1 MLMNALHAL
10 NEKQQQ
16 AVAAPLTPLLVLAG
30 PGTGKTRTLVARILH
45 LINHFAIAPHKIIAV
60 TFTNKAKEE
69 MRSRLRREL
78 GDMANDVMIGT
89 FHRYCVDALRRY
101 HREAGLA
108 KQFTIAD
115 ETAQFIALSRASRM
129 TDDKSLRNV
138 LTAISSYRLNK
149 ESLNPAFQGMA
160 ERWMPHY
167 HEELR
172 KNNLIDFDQI
182 ILLTHALF
190 AAHPEIVET
199 ERQRFDAILID
210 EFQDTDPVQ
219 YAIICALARQHRNLF
234 AVADDDQSIFAWRG
248 AHIANI
254 ERFLDDFQCRDRL
267 IVLNENYRSNQCIID
282 AAAQLLRGHRL
293 LEKQLQAMSAENAA
307 FEQQIE
313 FRRFDNDDDETR
325 FVLAQIAAATAA
337 PRSLRYADIA
347 ILYPNHA
354 IGERLETAL
363 LAAKIPCQLV
373 KRQGVFD
380 QPDARKLLLLLT
392 LLQNPDDD
400 VALEQ
405 YVELELDNDGVMQE
419 VRRMKQKG
427 RSFKQTLLAAMWRD
441 DLPGMSKGQFSRFA
455 QTCLGTI
462 SNLISYVEQNPQIA
476 LDECFNHICNV
487 AQPAHSASLHSK
499 ARDVSDPLSIDGL
512 ADAVARIRDALRG
525 GFAVHIAGS
534 DAELAR
540 LCLVMLRTA
549 PNLAPQPDAAF
560 RLFAEASDAQEHDVI
575 FCLDEAVV
583 SRLSRSAAVKIALR
597 GMSEQRNEADNCLT
611 VRSALTPAVAC
622 FKLLQALTTAN
633 APKAFRKYVAFD
645 LETTSG
651 DTRTA
656 GIVEIGAVKAL
667 DGAIIGKFGRLVNPE
682 IPITDGAFRV
692 HGISDAE
699 VAHEPT
705 FAQLLPE
712 LMEFVGDDMLVAH
725 NGGFFDFP
733 ILLRLYREATG
744 AMLPNRRFDTLPL
757 ARRLFPGQ
765 PAGVD
770 ALMQRFGIQNIG
782 GRHRAL
788 DDAVYLTPIFERLQ
802 EEEHAL
808 NRRTEHEEL
817 LEIAALG
824 SVIVSST
831 HPFAASSVRPEP
843 VERQSVMVRHAHHD
857 RNEEQLLFQLGAR
870 KLLSRFSELPADLS
884 ESLERYRIDL
894 EARFEALN
902 GENSEEHEQA
912 ATVFSG
918 KEVSLARIKELARA
932 FPTGDLREAIRQF
945 LDHAMLYA
953 TQDDIRDVNAV
964 NLLTIHSAKGLEFP
978 LVFVCGVEKGNLPSF
993 YSVREEGELRE
1004 KKLDEQRR
1012 LLYVAMTRAKY
1023 KLIVTYADKRGDFP
1037 KKRSQFL
1044 IELGIETQE
1053 EPGVPIT

>member
-1 MLMNALHAL
+1 MNEQHAL
-10 NEKQQQ
+10 NDKQRQ
-16 AVAAPLTPLLVLAG
+16 AVTAPLMPILVLAG
-30 PGTGKTRTLVARILH
+30 PGTGKTRTLIARILYQ
-45 LINHFAIAPHKIIAV
+45 INHFRIAPHKIIAV

-69 MRSRLRREL
+69 MRARLRREL

-89 FHRYCVDALRRY
+89 FHRYCVETLRRY
-101 HREAGLA
+101 HHEAGLA

-149 ESLNPAFQGMA
+149 ENLNPAFQGMA
-160 ERWMPHY
+160 ERWLPHY
-167 HEELR
+167 HEELH

-182 ILLTHALF
+182 ILLTQALF

-219 YAIICALARQHRNLF
+219 YAIICALARQHRNIF

-267 IVLNENYRSNQCIID
+267 VVLNENYRSNQRIID
-282 AAAQLLRGHRL
+282 TAAQLLYGHRL
-293 LEKQLQAMSAENAA
+293 LEKQLHAMTAENAV
-307 FEQQIE
+307 FDQQIE
-313 FRRFDNDDDETR
+313 FRRFENDDDETR
-325 FVLAQIAAATAA
+325 FVLTQIEAATAA
-337 PRSLRYADIA
+337 PCSLRYADIA

-354 IGERLETAL
+354 IGERLEAAL

-373 KRQGVFD
+373 KRQGIFD
-380 QPDARKLLLLLT
+380 QPDVRKLLLLLT
-392 LLQNPDDD
+392 LVQNPDDD

-419 VRRMKQKG
+419 LRRMKRKD
-427 RSFKQTLLAAMWRD
+427 RSFKQTLHAAMWRD
-441 DLPGMSKGQFSRFA
+441 DLPGISKGQFSRFA

-462 SNLISYVEQNPQIA
+462 SNLISYVEQNPEIP
-476 LDECFNHICNV
+476 LEECFNHICNLS
-487 AQPAHSASLHSK
+487 QPAHSASLHSK
-499 ARDVSDPLSIDGL
+499 AREISDPLAIEGII
-512 ADAVARIRDALRG
+512 AAAARIRETLRG
-525 GFAVHIAGS
+525 GFTVHVAGN

-549 PNLAPQPDAAF
+549 PNVAPQPDAAF
-560 RLFAEASDAQEHDVI
+560 RLLSTTQDIHEQDVI
-575 FCLDEAVV
+575 LCLDSAMIP
-583 SRLSRSAAVKIALR
+583 RLPRSSAVKIVLCDP
-597 GMSEQRNEADNCLT
+597 SEQLDDADNYLAIQ
-611 VRSALTPAVAC
+611 SALTPAVAC
-622 FKLLQALTTAN
+622 FKLLQALTTAH
-633 APKAFRKYVAFD
+633 APKPFRHYVAFD

-656 GIVEIGAVKAL
+656 GIVEIGAVKVR
-667 DGAIIGKFGRLVNPE
+667 DGVIVGRFGRLVNPE

-712 LMEFVGDDMLVAH
+712 LMEFIGDDMLVAH
-725 NGGFFDFP
+725 NGFSFDFP
-733 ILLRLYREATG
+733 ILFRLYREATG
-744 AMLPNRRFDTLPL
+744 AMLANRRFDTLPL

-765 PAGVD
+765 PASVD
-770 ALMQRFGIQNIG
+770 ALMQRFGIQDIG

-802 EEEHAL
+802 DEEHAL

-824 SVIVSST
+824 SMM
-831 HPFAASSVRPEP
+831 AARRIDAALADE
-843 VERQSVMVRHAHHD
+843 ER
-857 RNEEQLLFQLGAR
+857 LLFRLGAR
-870 KLLSRFSELPADLS
+870 KLLSRFSELPAELS
-884 ESLERYRIDL
+884 QLFEQYRIDL
-894 EARFEALN
+894 EARFEAMN
-902 GENSEEHEQA
+902 DADAEQHEGA

-932 FPTGDLREAIRQF
+932 FPPAAPRASTRCARLVLGCTISMIRATVSRGRTTCRFSQLTRRPEPPRAPGRASSRPMFPQGQFWGREARPRI
-945 LDHAMLYA
+945 LAS
-953 TQDDIRDVNAV
+953 
-964 NLLTIHSAKGLEFP
+964 SAARISRGWLRFCP
-978 LVFVCGVEKGNLPSF
+978 LSRSARSTTNCKSP
-993 YSVREEGELRE
+993 R
-1004 KKLDEQRR
+1004 KLGT
-1012 LLYVAMTRAKY
+1012 LA
-1023 KLIVTYADKRGDFP
+1023 I
-1037 KKRSQFL
+1037 
-1044 IELGIETQE
+1044 
-1053 EPGVPIT
+1053 

>member
-1 MLMNALHAL
+1 MVRNMNALHAL
-10 NEKQQQ
+10 NEKQRQ
-16 AVAAPLTPLLVLAG
+16 AVTAPLTPMLVLAG
-30 PGTGKTRTLVARILH
+30 PGTGKTRTLIARILY
-45 LINHFAIAPHKIIAV
+45 LIHHFDIAPHKIIAV

-149 ESLNPAFQGMA
+149 ENLNPAFQGMA

-182 ILLTHALF
+182 ILLTQALF
-190 AAHPEIVET
+190 AAHPEIVEA

-219 YAIICALARQHRNLF
+219 YAIICALARQHRNIF

-254 ERFLDDFQCRDRL
+254 ERYLADFECRDRL
-267 IVLNENYRSNQCIID
+267 IVLNENYRSDQRIID
-282 AAAQLLRGHRL
+282 TAAHLLRGHRL
-293 LEKQLQAMSAENAA
+293 LEKQLQAMSAGNAA
-307 FEQQIE
+307 FAQQIE
-313 FRRFDNDDDETR
+313 FRRFENDEDETR

-337 PRSLRYADIA
+337 PCSLRHADIA

-354 IGERLETAL
+354 IGERLEAAL

-373 KRQGVFD
+373 KRQGVFE
-380 QPDARKLLLLLT
+380 QPDVRKLLLLLT
-392 LLQNPDDD
+392 LVQNPDDD

-419 VRRMKQKG
+419 VRRMKQKD
-427 RSFKQTLLAAMWRD
+427 RSFKQTLHAAMWRD
-441 DLPGMSKGQFSRFA
+441 DLPGMSKSQFSRFV
-455 QTCLGTI
+455 QTCFGTI
-462 SNLISYVEQNPQIA
+462 SNLISYIEQNPQVDLEACIS
-476 LDECFNHICNV
+476 HICNLV
-487 AQPAHSASLHSK
+487 QPAHSASLHGK
-499 ARDVSDPLSIDGL
+499 AREVSDPLAIDGI
-512 ADAVARIRDALRG
+512 ADAVSRIREALRS

-540 LCLVMLRTA
+540 LSLVMLRTA
-549 PNLAPQPDAAF
+549 PNAAPQPDAAF
-560 RLFAEASDAQEHDVI
+560 RLLSDATPNAHDLLL
-575 FCLDEAVV
+575 CLD
-583 SRLSRSAAVKIALR
+583 SRMIPCLPRSVAVKIMLCDAA
-597 GMSEQRNEADNCLT
+597 EQFDEADNILT
-611 VRSALTPAVAC
+611 IRSALTPALAC

-633 APKAFRKYVAFD
+633 APKPFRNYVAFD

-651 DTRTA
+651 DTRSA
-656 GIVEIGAVKAL
+656 GIVEIGAVKVR
-667 DGAIIGKFGRLVNPE
+667 DGAIVGRFGRLVNPE

-692 HGISDAE
+692 HGISDAD

-712 LMEFVGDDMLVAH
+712 LLEFIGDDMLVAH
-725 NGGFFDFP
+725 NGFSFDFP

-744 AMLPNRRFDTLPL
+744 AMLTNRRFDTLPL

-770 ALMQRFGIQNIG
+770 ALMQRFGIQDMG

-802 EEEHAL
+802 EEEQSL

-824 SVIVSST
+824 SVM
-831 HPFAASSVRPEP
+831 AARRVDAALTDE
-843 VERQSVMVRHAHHD
+843 ER
-857 RNEEQLLFQLGAR
+857 LLFGLGAR

-884 ESLERYRIDL
+884 ETFARYRIDL
-894 EARFEALN
+894 EARFEAMN
-902 GENSEEHEQA
+902 GENSEEREQA

-918 KEVSLARIKELARA
+918 KEVSLARVKELARA
-932 FPTGDLREAIRQF
+932 FPSGDLREAIRQF

-1012 LLYVAMTRAKY
+1012 LFYVAMTRAKY

-1053 EPGVPIT
+1053 DPGVPVT

>member
-1 MLMNALHAL
+1 MNALHAL
-10 NEKQQQ
+10 NEKQRQ
-16 AVAAPLTPLLVLAG
+16 AVTAPLTPMLVLAG
-30 PGTGKTRTLVARILH
+30 PGTGKTRTLIARILH

-108 KQFTIAD
+108 KQFIIAD

-149 ESLNPAFQGMA
+149 ENLNPAFQGMA

-190 AAHPEIVET
+190 AAHPEIVEA
-199 ERQRFDAILID
+199 ERQRFDSILID

-219 YAIICALARQHRNLF
+219 YAIIFALTRQHRNIF

-254 ERFLDDFQCRDRL
+254 ERYLDDFECRDRL
-267 IVLNENYRSNQCIID
+267 IVLNENYRSDQRIID
-282 AAAQLLRGHRL
+282 TAAQLLRGHRL
-293 LEKQLQAMSAENAA
+293 LEKRLQAMSAGNAS

-313 FRRFDNDDDETR
+313 FRRFENDEDETR
-325 FVLAQIAAATAA
+325 FILAQIAAATAA
-337 PRSLRYADIA
+337 PCSLRHADIA

-354 IGERLETAL
+354 IGERLEAAL

-380 QPDARKLLLLLT
+380 QPDVRKLLLLLT
-392 LLQNPDDD
+392 LVQNPDDD

-419 VRRMKQKG
+419 LRRIKQKD
-427 RSFKQTLLAAMWRD
+427 RSFKQTLHAAMWRD

-462 SNLISYVEQNPQIA
+462 SNLISYVEQNPHTA

-487 AQPAHSASLHSK
+487 VLPAHSASLHSK
-499 ARDVSDPLSIDGL
+499 AREVGDPLAIDGI
-512 ADAVARIRDALRG
+512 AAAAARIRDALRG
-525 GFAVHIAGS
+525 GFAVHVAGS

-540 LCLVMLRTA
+540 LCLAMLRTA
-549 PNLAPQPDAAF
+549 PNIAPQPDMAF
-560 RLFAEASDAQEHDVI
+560 RLFSETTPNVHDNDVLL
-575 FCLDEAVV
+575 CLD
-583 SRLSRSAAVKIALR
+583 SRMIPRLPRSSAANIVFCDL
-597 GMSEQRNEADNCLT
+597 SEQLDETDNVLLI
-611 VRSALTPAVAC
+611 RSALTPAIAC

-633 APKAFRKYVAFD
+633 APKPFRNYVAFD

-656 GIVEIGAVKAL
+656 GIVEIGAVKVR
-667 DGAIIGKFGRLVNPE
+667 DGAIVGKFGRLVNPE

-692 HGISDAE
+692 HGISDDE

-712 LMEFVGDDMLVAH
+712 LLDFIGDDMLVAH
-725 NGGFFDFP
+725 NGFSFDFP

-744 AMLPNRRFDTLPL
+744 ATLTNRRFDTLPL

-770 ALMQRFGIQNIG
+770 ALMQRFGIQDIG

-802 EEEHAL
+802 DEEQAL
-808 NRRTEHEEL
+808 NRRTEDEEL

-824 SVIVSST
+824 SVM
-831 HPFAASSVRPEP
+831 AARCADALLADE
-843 VERQSVMVRHAHHD
+843 ER
-857 RNEEQLLFQLGAR
+857 LLFQLGAR
-870 KLLSRFSELPADLS
+870 KLLSRFSELPAELS
-884 ESLERYRIDL
+884 ELLGRYRIDL
-894 EARFEALN
+894 EARFEALDDTES
-902 GENSEEHEQA
+902 GEQELA
-912 ATVFSG
+912 GTVFSG
-918 KEVSLARIKELARA
+918 KEVSLARVKELAQA
-932 FPTGDLREAIRQF
+932 FPTGDLREAIQQF
-945 LDHAMLYA
+945 LDHATLYA

-978 LVFVCGVEKGNLPSF
+978 LVFVCGLEKGNLPSF

-1012 LLYVAMTRAKY
+1012 LFYVAMTRAKY
-1023 KLIVTYADKRGDFP
+1023 KLIVTYADKRGNFP

-1053 EPGVPIT
+1053 EPGVPVT

>member
-1 MLMNALHAL
+1 MNVSDTSLDMKTQHAL

-16 AVAAPLTPLLVLAG
+16 AVTAPLSPLLVLAG
-30 PGTGKTRTLVARILH
+30 PGTGKTRTLIARILY
-45 LINHFAIAPHKIIAV
+45 LIHHFHIAPHKIIAV

-69 MRSRLRREL
+69 MRARLRREL

-101 HREAGLA
+101 HHEAGLA

-149 ESLNPAFQGMA
+149 ENLNPAFQGMA
-160 ERWMPHY
+160 ERWMPLY

-182 ILLTHALF
+182 ILLTQALF
-190 AAHPEIVET
+190 ARNPDIVKT

-219 YAIICALARQHRNLF
+219 YAIICALARQHRNIF

-254 ERFLDDFQCRDRL
+254 ERYLDDFQCRDRL
-267 IVLNENYRSNQCIID
+267 IVLNENYRSNQRIID
-282 AAAQLLRGHRL
+282 TAAQLLYGHRL
-293 LEKQLQAMSAENAA
+293 LEKQLQAMSADNAA

-313 FRRFDNDDDETR
+313 FRRFENDDEETR
-325 FVLAQIAAATAA
+325 FVLAQIAAATAK
-337 PRSLRYADIA
+337 PSSLLYADIA

-354 IGERLETAL
+354 IGERLEATL

-380 QPDARKLLLLLT
+380 QPDVRKLLLLLT
-392 LLQNPDDD
+392 LAQNPDDD

-405 YVELELDNDGVMQE
+405 YVALELDNDGVMQE
-419 VRRMKQKG
+419 VRRMKQKD
-427 RSFKQTLLAAMWRD
+427 RSFKQALHAAMWRD
-441 DLPGMSKGQFSRFA
+441 DLPGISKGQFSRFA

-462 SNLISYVEQNPQIA
+462 SNLISYVEQNPRTA

-487 AQPAHSASLHSK
+487 ALPAHSASLHAK
-499 ARDVSDPLSIDGL
+499 AREVSDPLAIEGT
-512 ADAVARIRDALRG
+512 AAAAAYIRDALRG
-525 GFAVHIAGS
+525 GFVVHVAGS

-549 PNLAPQPDAAF
+549 PNVAPQPDAAF
-560 RLFAEASDAQEHDVI
+560 RLFSDATPNAHDLLLCLDCTIIQRLPRSAAAKIV
-575 FCLDEAVV
+575 FCDLSEQLDEA
-583 SRLSRSAAVKIALR
+583 
-597 GMSEQRNEADNCLT
+597 DNVLPI
-611 VRSALTPAVAC
+611 RSALTPALAC

-633 APKAFRKYVAFD
+633 APKPFRHYVAFD

-656 GIVEIGAVKAL
+656 GIVEIGAVKVR
-667 DGAIIGKFGRLVNPE
+667 DGAIVGRFGRLVNPE

-705 FAQLLPE
+705 FKQLLPE
-712 LMEFVGDDMLVAH
+712 LLEFIGDDMLVAH
-725 NGGFFDFP
+725 NGFSFDFP

-770 ALMQRFGIQNIG
+770 ALMQRFGIQDIG

-802 EEEHAL
+802 DEEQSL
-808 NRRTEHEEL
+808 NLRTEHEEL

-824 SVIVSST
+824 SVM
-831 HPFAASSVRPEP
+831 AARRVDAALADE
-843 VERQSVMVRHAHHD
+843 ER
-857 RNEEQLLFQLGAR
+857 LLFGLGAR
-870 KLLSRFSELPADLS
+870 KLLSRFSELPAELS
-884 ESLERYRIDL
+884 ETFARYRIDL
-894 EARFEALN
+894 EARFEAMN
-902 GENSEEHEQA
+902 GENSEEREQA

-918 KEVSLARIKELARA
+918 KEVSLARVKELARA

-1012 LLYVAMTRAKY
+1012 LFYVAMTRAKY

-1053 EPGVPIT
+1053 EPGAAVT